1 MANLKYVTANRSKD
15 NEMTGEELYD
25 YYIDANFQQNVE
37 IEDWED
43 LNEADKEIW
52 NYTAML
58 VESDGNS

>member
-1 MANLKYVTANRSKD
+1 MD
-15 NEMTGEELYD
+15 GEELYRK
-25 YYIDANFQQNVE
+25 YADANFQQNIE

-43 LNEADKEIW
+43 LSESDKEVW

>member
-1 MANLKYVTANRSKD
+1 
-15 NEMTGEELYD
+15 MTGEDLYN
-25 YYIDANFQQNVE
+25 YFVNANFQQNIE

-43 LNEADKEIW
+43 LSEADQEVW